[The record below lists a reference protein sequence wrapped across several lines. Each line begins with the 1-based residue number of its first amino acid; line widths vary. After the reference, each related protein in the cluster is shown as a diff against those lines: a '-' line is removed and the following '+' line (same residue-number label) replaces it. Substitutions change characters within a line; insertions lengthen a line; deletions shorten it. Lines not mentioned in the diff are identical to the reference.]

1 MLGNLRK
8 IATGGASSVW
18 KKFLTLTVAAGLA
31 ASMTLGATP
40 VSATTA
46 SWEDWALEVD
56 NSAPQWGDVVEFS
69 AEINW
74 TSCKRIPIVYLLG
87 TSDNGDPISV
97 RLTGDQ
103 VTGKTYSYAISYG
116 GVDEDGV
123 PYDYELTSSERATL
137 NDTRLAAGWHSFQL
151 KATSTRANCTSLNRV
166 QYSDAVEF
174 YVGPQLTDVAFTTN
188 ATYDFDVTSG
198 LISVLDDN
206 DDDFTTGIYSYELTS
221 LVGDST
227 SGLLWTEDGEI
238 VGDTLT
244 VDATAGIDWNNN
256 LSGIN
261 CYLDEPVDLVGD
273 PVADG
278 HHVVDDT
285 DALDCAAIDIDLGE
299 HTLTVERWIDSC
311 GSVGEFGGAGLDCL
325 SWTTFTF
332 DFARVE
338 NKDAMPYVLDF
349 TDASTGVS
357 LLDDPAYEW
366 DSTDYDNTI
375 ALSVDYS
382 NGIEIVAELPFGAEL
397 SCIYDDNGVE
407 LSAGDVFEPSELPGD
422 TYLVCT
428 VTPEDPSAE
437 SFEYTVTID
446 RVSSDVGFED
456 LRVITD
462 RRGELVVLAS
472 PMDSYDEEVD
482 YTAGIA
488 SRRDD
493 TAGIELTLDDE
504 SADFNCYA
512 FNSYDPDG
520 AGAGT
525 EEDCAAFPLNTP
537 DDASV
542 DEWPE
547 DYTTG
552 VWIEIEAEDGTAVW
566 YLLIIESDDATLGDM
581 YVKNVSEEEVDMYDN
596 TNGVVIDFDED
607 IFEYHLFVTASD
619 IGVGFLNGVDVVT
632 TLWNDSQQTRTCFK
646 GYMREGE
653 TESPDSDCSGIVV
666 PVDAVDDYYV
676 RVRVLGA
683 SGRHNDYFVFFTYQ
697 DYSDG
702 LEELEVDGLVVQDD
716 IDLAPPPVE
725 LDGNVFDGDYN
736 ETWYAVTDEAT
747 ADISYVLGD
756 LPGLSAHCYREGV
769 LDADCQDIALSVSSY
784 TTVTVVTKTG
794 GVGGTTKRTY
804 TIEIYRASTVKT
816 LATLTANNGSA
827 MTLSPS
833 FSPTTYTYASSSLS
847 SLIDVAYTTTSGF
860 ADADCADDDADSV
873 TDCQDIDVSDG
884 DVEVT
889 ITVTAENGDEQV
901 YTLNLSEVPPVP
913 APDYLSRASVSGTA
927 TSGKVLT
934 ANVGTWRHQ
943 PEYAY
948 EWFRCNSSV
957 SLQRGEGIPSGCS
970 AIGGASS
977 RTYRLVAADRT
988 KFVLVKITGTN
999 AGGST
1004 VIYTN
1009 STRAV
1014 R

>member
-8 IATGGASSVW
+8 LATGGASSVW

-56 NSAPQWGDVVEFS
+56 NTAPQWGDVVEFS
-69 AEINW
+69 AEIDW
-74 TSCKRIPIVYLLG
+74 TTCKRIPIVYLLG

-103 VTGKTYSYAISYG
+103 VTGKIYSYSISYG

-123 PYDYELTSSERATL
+123 PYDYELSSSERATL

-151 KATSTRANCTSLNRV
+151 KATSTRANCPSLNRV

-174 YVGPQLTDVAFTTN
+174 YVGPQLTDVEFTTN
-188 ATYDFDVTSG
+188 ATYELNVDLTSG
-198 LISVLDDN
+198 LVAVLDDN
-206 DDDFTTGIYSYELTS
+206 EDDFTTGIYSYELTS

-227 SGLLWTEDGEI
+227 SGLWFEDGEI

-244 VDATAGIDWNNN
+244 VDASAASDWDNN
-256 LSGIN
+256 LSGVN

-285 DALDCAAIDIDLGE
+285 DAVDCAAIDIDLGE

-311 GSVGEFGGAGLDCL
+311 SDAEVDCL

-332 DFARVE
+332 DFARVP
-338 NKDAMPYVLDF
+338 NQDAMPYFLDF
-349 TDASTGVS
+349 VDASTGVLMTADTGYGWS
-357 LLDDPAYEW
+357 
-366 DSTDYDNTI
+366 STDYDNLI
-375 ALSVDYS
+375 ELDVDHS
-382 NGIEIVAELPFGAEL
+382 NGIEIAAALPFGAEL

-407 LSAGDVFEPSELPGD
+407 LSDGDVFEPSELPGD

-446 RVSSDVGFED
+446 RVSNDVGFSD
-456 LRVITD
+456 LRVITE
-462 RRGELVVLAS
+462 RRGELVVDDS
-472 PMDSYDEEVD
+472 PMDTYHEEVD

-504 SADFNCYA
+504 SADFNCFEFA
-512 FNSYDPDG
+512 SYEPNGFGKGDE
-520 AGAGT
+520 A
-525 EEDCAAFPLNTP
+525 DCAAFPLNTP

-552 VWIEIEAEDGTAVW
+552 VWIEIDAEDGTSVW

-581 YVKNVSEEEVDMYDN
+581 YVKNVAEEEVDMYDN

-619 IGVGFLNGVDVVT
+619 IGVGALNGVDVVT
-632 TLWNDSQQTRTCFK
+632 TLWNDVQQTRTCFK
-646 GYMREGE
+646 GYMRDGE
-653 TESPDSDCSGIVV
+653 TESSDSDCSGIVV
-666 PVDAVDDYYV
+666 PVDALDDYYV

-702 LEELEVDGLVVQDD
+702 LEELEVDGVVVQDD
-716 IDLAPPPVE
+716 IDLTPPPVE
-725 LDGNVFDGDYN
+725 LDGQVFDGGYN

-747 ADISYVLGD
+747 ADISYELGD
-756 LPGLSAHCYREGV
+756 LPDLSAHCYREGV
-769 LDADCQDIALSVSSY
+769 LDADCQDIALGVSSY

-794 GVGGTTKRTY
+794 GVAGTTKRTY
-804 TIEIYRASTVKT
+804 TIEIYRSSTVKT
-816 LATLTANNGSA
+816 LATLTANDGSA
-827 MTLSPS
+827 MSLSPS

-847 SLIDVAYTTTSGF
+847 TEIDVTFTTTSIY
-860 ADADCADDDADSV
+860 ADADCVDDDADSV
-873 TDCQDIDVSDG
+873 TDCQNIDVSDG

-889 ITVTAENGDEQV
+889 ITVTAENGDTQE

-913 APDYLSRASVSGTA
+913 APDYLSRASVRGTA

-948 EWFRCNSSV
+948 EWFRCDSSV

-970 AIGGASS
+970 AIDGATSS
-977 RTYRLVAADRT
+977 SYRLVAADRT
-988 KFVLVKITGTN
+988 NFVLVKITGTN

>member
-1 MLGNLRK
+1 
-8 IATGGASSVW
+8 
-18 KKFLTLTVAAGLA
+18 
-31 ASMTLGATP
+31 
-40 VSATTA
+40 
-46 SWEDWALEVD
+46 
-56 NSAPQWGDVVEFS
+56 
-69 AEINW
+69 
-74 TSCKRIPIVYLLG
+74 
-87 TSDNGDPISV
+87 
-97 RLTGDQ
+97 
-103 VTGKTYSYAISYG
+103 
-116 GVDEDGV
+116 
-123 PYDYELTSSERATL
+123 
-137 NDTRLAAGWHSFQL
+137 
-151 KATSTRANCTSLNRV
+151 
-166 QYSDAVEF
+166 
-174 YVGPQLTDVAFTTN
+174 
-188 ATYDFDVTSG
+188 
-198 LISVLDDN
+198 
-206 DDDFTTGIYSYELTS
+206 
-221 LVGDST
+221 
-227 SGLLWTEDGEI
+227 
-238 VGDTLT
+238 
-244 VDATAGIDWNNN
+244 
-256 LSGIN
+256 
-261 CYLDEPVDLVGD
+261 
-273 PVADG
+273 
-278 HHVVDDT
+278 
-285 DALDCAAIDIDLGE
+285 
-299 HTLTVERWIDSC
+299 
-311 GSVGEFGGAGLDCL
+311 
-325 SWTTFTF
+325 
-332 DFARVE
+332 
-338 NKDAMPYVLDF
+338 
-349 TDASTGVS
+349 
-357 LLDDPAYEW
+357 
-366 DSTDYDNTI
+366 
-375 ALSVDYS
+375 
-382 NGIEIVAELPFGAEL
+382 
-397 SCIYDDNGVE
+397 
-407 LSAGDVFEPSELPGD
+407 
-422 TYLVCT
+422 
-428 VTPEDPSAE
+428 
-437 SFEYTVTID
+437 
-446 RVSSDVGFED
+446 
-456 LRVITD
+456 
-462 RRGELVVLAS
+462 
-472 PMDSYDEEVD
+472 VD

-566 YLLIIESDDATLGDM
+566 YLLIIESDDAALADLRVETG
-581 YVKNVSEEEVDMYDN
+581 SEEEKDFYDDS
-596 TNGVVIDFDED
+596 NGVVIDFDED
-607 IFEYHLFVTASD
+607 IFEYHVFVTSSD
-619 IGVGFLNGVDVVT
+619 MIAPGPDGVDVIATAWSSSAIVECYSGYTGPVAPTLLTDCNANMVPEDADDDWYIMVEVT
-632 TLWNDSQQTRTCFK
+632 
-646 GYMREGE
+646 GG
-653 TESPDSDCSGIVV
+653 SGRVNY
-666 PVDAVDDYYV
+666 YYV
-676 RVRVLGA
+676 
-683 SGRHNDYFVFFTYQ
+683 YFTYQ

-736 ETWYAVTDEAT
+736 ETWYAVTEEAI

-804 TIEIYRASTVKT
+804 TIEIYRASTVNT

-913 APDYLSRASVSGTA
+913 APDYLSRASVGGTA
-927 TSGKVLT
+927 SSGKTLT

-970 AIGGASS
+970 AIGGATS

>member
-8 IATGGASSVW
+8 FATGGASSVW
-18 KKFLTLTVAAGLA
+18 KKFLTLTVATGLA

-74 TSCKRIPIVYLLG
+74 TTCKRIPIVYLLG

-103 VTGKTYSYAISYG
+103 VTGKIYSYSISYG

-123 PYDYELTSSERATL
+123 PYDYELSSSERATL

-151 KATSTRANCTSLNRV
+151 KATSTRANCPSLNRV

-174 YVGPQLTDVAFTTN
+174 YVGPQLTDVEFTTN

-206 DDDFTTGIYSYELTS
+206 EDDFTTGIYSYELTS
-221 LVGDST
+221 LVGDSS
-227 SGLLWTEDGEI
+227 SGLWIEAGEV

-244 VDATAGIDWNNN
+244 VDASAGIDWDNN
-256 LSGIN
+256 LSGVN

-311 GSVGEFGGAGLDCL
+311 NEAGLDCL

-338 NKDAMPYVLDF
+338 NQDAMPYVLDF

-357 LLDDPAYEW
+357 LLEDPYEW
-366 DSTDYDNTI
+366 ESTDYTNTI
-375 ALSVDYS
+375 FLDPDYS
-382 NGIEIVAELPFGAEL
+382 NGIEIVADLPFGADM
-397 SCIYDDNGVE
+397 SCIYDDNVVE

-446 RVSSDVGFED
+446 RVSGNVGFTD
-456 LRVITD
+456 LRVITE
-462 RRGELVVLAS
+462 RRGELVVSNS
-472 PMDSYDEEVD
+472 PMDTYDEEVD

-504 SADFNCYA
+504 SADFNCFA
-512 FNSYDPDG
+512 FDSYDPNG
-520 AGAGT
+520 LGAGT

-537 DDASV
+537 DDPST

-552 VWIEIEAEDGTAVW
+552 VWIEIDAEDGTSVW

-581 YVKNVSEEEVDMYDN
+581 NVRNVADVELDMYDN
-596 TNGVVIDFDED
+596 TNGVVIEFNED

-619 IGVGFLNGVDVVT
+619 IGVPPFNGVDVVAN
-632 TLWNDSQQTRTCFK
+632 LRNDVQQTRTCFK
-646 GYMREGE
+646 GYMRDGE
-653 TESPDSDCSGIVV
+653 TESPDSDCSGIVI
-666 PVDAVDDYYV
+666 PVDALDDYYV

-702 LEELEVDGLVVQDD
+702 LEELEVDGLAVQDD
-716 IDLAPPPVE
+716 IDLTPPPVV

-769 LDADCQDIALSVSSY
+769 LDADCQNIALSVSDY

-794 GVGGTTKRTY
+794 GVGGVTKRTY
-804 TIEIYRASTVKT
+804 TIEIYRSSTVKT

-827 MTLSPS
+827 MRLTPT

-847 SLIDVAYTTTSGF
+847 SLIDVSYTTTSGY
-860 ADADCADDDADSV
+860 ADADCVDDDADST

-913 APDYLSRASVSGTA
+913 APEYLSRASVRGTA
-927 TSGKVLT
+927 AVGKVLT
-934 ANVGTWRHQ
+934 ASVGTWRYQ
-943 PEYAY
+943 PEYEITWY
-948 EWFRCNSSV
+948 RCDSKV
-957 SLQRGEGIPSGCS
+957 SLQRGSETPEGCEGIYLAFGS
-970 AIGGASS
+970 
-977 RTYRLVAADRT
+977 TYRLIANDRN
-988 KFVLVKITGTN
+988 KFILAKIVGVN
-999 AGGST
+999 AGGET
-1004 VIYTN
+1004 VIYTS

>member
-69 AEINW
+69 AEIDW

-103 VTGKTYSYAISYG
+103 VTGKIYSYSISYG

-151 KATSTRANCTSLNRV
+151 KATSTRANCPSLNRV

-174 YVGPQLTDVAFTTN
+174 YVGPQLTGVEFTTN

-206 DDDFTTGIYSYELTS
+206 EDDFTTGIYSYELTS
-221 LVGDST
+221 QVGDSS
-227 SGLLWTEDGEI
+227 SGLWIEAGEI

-244 VDATAGIDWNNN
+244 VDATAGIDWDNN
-256 LSGIN
+256 LSGMN

-299 HTLTVERWIDSC
+299 HSLTVERWIDSC
-311 GSVGEFGGAGLDCL
+311 GEAGLDCL

-338 NKDAMPYVLDF
+338 NQDAMPYVLDF

-357 LLDDPAYEW
+357 LLEDPYEW
-366 DSTDYDNTI
+366 ESTDYTNTI
-375 ALSVDYS
+375 FLDTDYS
-382 NGIEIVAELPFGAEL
+382 NGIEIVADLPFGADM

-446 RVSSDVGFED
+446 RVSGDVGFSD

-462 RRGELVVLAS
+462 RRGDLDVSDS
-472 PMDSYDEEVD
+472 PMALYDAEVD

-504 SADFNCYA
+504 SADFNCYEFA
-512 FNSYDPDG
+512 SYAANGGG
-520 AGAGT
+520 AGPEA
-525 EEDCAAFPLNTP
+525 DCAAFPLNTP
-537 DDASV
+537 EDGEV
-542 DEWPE
+542 DTWPE

-552 VWIEIEAEDGTAVW
+552 VWIEIEAEDGTEVW
-566 YLLIIESDDATLGDM
+566 YLLVIESDDATLADLRVETG
-581 YVKNVSEEEVDMYDN
+581 SEEEKDFYDD

-607 IFEYHLFVTASD
+607 IFEYHVFVTGSD
-619 IGVGFLNGVDVVT
+619 MEAPGPDGVDVIGTPWSASALLECYSGYVGGPLDLLTDCVAIMVPEDADDDWVVLVEVT
-632 TLWNDSQQTRTCFK
+632 
-646 GYMREGE
+646 GG
-653 TESPDSDCSGIVV
+653 
-666 PVDAVDDYYV
+666 
-676 RVRVLGA
+676 
-683 SGRHNDYFVFFTYQ
+683 SGRVNTYVVYFTYQ
-697 DYSDG
+697 NYTDG
-702 LEELEVDGLVVQDD
+702 LTELEVDGDPVEND
-716 IDLAPPPVE
+716 IDTGARPVV
-725 LDGNVFDGDYN
+725 LDGAVFDGGSAT
-736 ETWYAVTDEAT
+736 TWYAVTDQAT
-747 ADISYVLGD
+747 ADVSFVLGD

-769 LDADCQDIALSVSSY
+769 LDADCENIALSVSDY

-804 TIEIYRASTVKT
+804 TIEIYRSSTVKT
-816 LATLTANNGSA
+816 LATLTANDGSA

-833 FSPTTYTYASSSLS
+833 FSPTTYTYAASSLS
-847 SLIDVAYTTTSGF
+847 NDIDVSFTTTSIY
-860 ADADCADDDADSV
+860 ADTDCVDDDADSA
-873 TDCQDIDVSDG
+873 TDCQGIDVSDG

-889 ITVTAENGDEQV
+889 ITVTAENGDTQE
-901 YTLNLSEVPPVP
+901 YTLNLSVVPPMP
-913 APDYLSRASVSGTA
+913 APDYLSRASVLGTA
-927 TSGKVLT
+927 ASGRTLT

-943 PEYAY
+943 PTYTY
-948 EWFRCNSSV
+948 EWFR
-957 SLQRGEGIPSGCS
+957 
-970 AIGGASS
+970 
-977 RTYRLVAADRT
+977 
-988 KFVLVKITGTN
+988 
-999 AGGST
+999 
-1004 VIYTN
+1004 
-1009 STRAV
+1009 
-1014 R
+1014 